1 MLEYEVVQHVRKVGM
16 FRNYNLNMCQ
26 LEFKCM
32 ITKFNNFCSSLQ
44 RDRKEVCK
52 WCFLFEKN
60 IRRVRIEIFVTYNLL
75 NAVFQK

>member
-1 MLEYEVVQHVRKVGM
+1 MLEYEVVQRVRKVGM
-16 FRNYNLNMCQ
+16 FRNYNLNMRQ

-32 ITKFNNFCSSLQ
+32 ITKFNNFCCSLQ
-44 RDRKEVCK
+44 HDRKEVCK

-75 NAVFQK
+75 ND

>member
-1 MLEYEVVQHVRKVGM
+1 MLEYEVVQHVRKVGI

-52 WCFLFEKN
+52 WCFLFETN
-60 IRRVRIEIFVTYNLL
+60 IGRVRIEIFATQNLL
-75 NAVFQK
+75 NA